1 MQKLRTEI
9 DMEQSRR
16 VSKTA
21 IAGMA
26 ILVMTLLLLTACER
40 VSKQPK
46 EDIYPWQ
53 ITLLADG
60 KTRVF
65 GITLNESSLND
76 AVELWGR
83 DYRLG
88 LFESPG
94 QPLSLEAYFNEV
106 TQGGISGKFV
116 LTLEATQD
124 ELTALLQQSIKRKVL
139 ESGARRYSM
148 TAKMNNVLAQKRIS
162 SLSYIPYINLDEEII
177 LKRFGEPAERIM
189 VDKKRQH
196 MLYPEL
202 GLDLMLDE
210 EGKELLQYVAPNKFE
225 ELRWPL
231 IVKYKK

>member
-210 EGKELLQYVAPNKFE
+210 EGKGLLQYVAPNKFE

>member
-1 MQKLRTEI
+1 
-9 DMEQSRR
+9 MEQSRL

-148 TAKMNNVLAQKRIS
+148 TAEMNNVLAQKRIS

-196 MLYPEL
+196 MMYPEL